1 AKEKQSTGFVGCL
14 ARLGEQRSG
23 EGVGEP
29 GFGCVPSEVMSL
41 GQLAP
46 GFVVGAEREECL
58 GVLRRHASSEPAE
71 LLDSADG
78 EARSFSVATLAFG
91 DDGVEFRLGAGG
103 GDQRVDEVLASV
115 WG

>member
-1 AKEKQSTGFVGCL
+1 
-14 ARLGEQRSG
+14 
-23 EGVGEP
+23 
-29 GFGCVPSEVMSL
+29 MSL

-58 GVLRRHASSEPAE
+58 GVLRRQASSEPAE

-91 DDGVEFRLGAGG
+91 DGVGEFRLGAGG
-103 GDQRVDEVLASV
+103 GEQRFDEVPAALVDRSRNTDP
-115 WG
+115 GP